1 MVGSGPP
8 RQVPVMIEKGVPVA
22 VVIIVY
28 FLLDF
33 TLCLSRGGY
42 WDMMLAKCTPQG

>member
-8 RQVPVMIEKGVPVA
+8 RQVPVMIEKRVPVA
-22 VVIIVY
+22 VVIIIY

-33 TLCLSRGGY
+33 TLRLSRGGY
-42 WDMMLAKCTPQG
+42 WDMMLAKCTLQG